1 MRLDWSMADDLEKAL
16 ALTERTLRLPI
27 VVHDLEHALWHAL
40 PADRFRHHQPVC
52 RAVKAGPDAER
63 CVAFECHDLRAEARR
78 WPRGRVQRCHA
89 GLVELVQPVFE
100 AGRLILMLF
109 AGPARMGAE
118 DLIDVADEPSAA
130 VDLTGRHQLRTLD
143 PTELAGAREHLRQLG
158 ARLRCALRDAADAGV
173 GHGGASRRVQVERW
187 LEHHHA
193 ERVTL
198 HDLARVLGVGTERCR
213 HVVRE
218 ACGASFSTL
227 LRGARIRAACALLLN
242 TDLSVHDVARRS
254 GIPDPSGFSR
264 AFREA
269 TGTSPARWRK
279 ARQA

>member
-1 MRLDWSMADDLEKAL
+1 MTDDLEGAIT
-16 ALTERTLRLPI
+16 LTERALRLPI

-40 PADRFRHHQPVC
+40 SADRFRHHQRIC
-52 RAVKAGPDAER
+52 RVVKAGADADR
-63 CVAFECHDLRAEARR
+63 CVAFECHALRAEACR

-100 AGRLILMLF
+100 SGRLILMLF
-109 AGPARMGAE
+109 AGPARLAAE
-118 DLIDVADEPSAA
+118 HSIDVSDMPSAA
-130 VDLTGRHQLRTLD
+130 FDPPGRAQLRMLD
-143 PTELAGAREHLRQLG
+143 PTELGGAREHLRQLG
-158 ARLRCALRDAADAGV
+158 ARLRCALRDGAEAGTF
-173 GHGGASRRVQVERW
+173 HGGGSRRAQVERW
-187 LEHHHA
+187 LERRHA

-198 HDLARVLGVGTERCR
+198 TDLARVLGVGTERCR

-227 LRGARIRAACALLLN
+227 LRGARVRAACALLLN
-242 TDLSVHDVARRS
+242 TDLSVQEVARRS
-254 GIPDPSGFSR
+254 GIPDPSGFTR

-279 ARQA
+279 TRQA